1 LGNRYS
7 RINRAS
13 KTTTQLLQ
21 LARLDASEQ
30 GEYVELDLKALI
42 NEEIVDL
49 AGLACGRK
57 LEIDI
62 HGLDEP
68 LWIHGNADLLR
79 ILFRNLI
86 LNAFTYASF
95 AGEVSISLKSS
106 HGPAEFLIAN
116 ECPQRQEEDFQFMP
130 ARFYRGNR
138 SDVHGSGLGL
148 SIVQRIAQ
156 LHQGKLEISAWR
168 VSGGFKAEIC
178 LPG

>member
-1 LGNRYS
+1 
-7 RINRAS
+7 
-13 KTTTQLLQ
+13 
-21 LARLDASEQ
+21 
-30 GEYVELDLKALI
+30 LDLKALI

-49 AGLACGRK
+49 AGLACERK